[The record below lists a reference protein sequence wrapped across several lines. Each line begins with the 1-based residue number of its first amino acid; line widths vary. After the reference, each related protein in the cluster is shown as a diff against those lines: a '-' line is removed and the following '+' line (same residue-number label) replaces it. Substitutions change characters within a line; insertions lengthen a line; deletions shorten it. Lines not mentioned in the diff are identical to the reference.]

1 VHDGA
6 RIIDLQQFIYQHW
19 FFPIINPSFGSLMY
33 AIAFVLVCFLPV
45 LLLYRKKIF
54 IKI

>member
-6 RIIDLQQFIYQHW
+6 KITSLQQWIYYHC
-19 FFPIINPSFGSLMY
+19 FFPLINPSFGSLLY
-33 AIAFVLVCFLPV
+33 ALTFVLVCFLPV
-45 LLLYRKKIF
+45 VFLYRKKIF

>member
-1 VHDGA
+1 
-6 RIIDLQQFIYQHW
+6 
-19 FFPIINPSFGSLMY
+19 MY